1 MTDNYL
7 RLCPAD
13 SVSVNFFQLS
23 NLGFLPL
30 AFNIQHCSQFVEG
43 HESESAG
50 VSRFF
55 QGQFEQGH
63 DCSGH
68 IALDL
73 GDFDARH
80 FLLHLS

>member
-30 AFNIQHCSQFVEG
+30 AFNIQRCSQFVEG

-63 DCSGH
+63 DCSRRLVIGF
-68 IALDL
+68 
-73 GDFDARH
+73 GGFNVGH
-80 FLLHLS
+80 FLFNPD